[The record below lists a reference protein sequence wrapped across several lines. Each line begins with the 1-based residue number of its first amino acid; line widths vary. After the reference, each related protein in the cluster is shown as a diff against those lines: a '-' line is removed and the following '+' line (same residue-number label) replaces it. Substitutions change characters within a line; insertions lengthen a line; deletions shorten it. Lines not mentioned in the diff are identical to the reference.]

1 MALPSSCRLFVAQ
14 GLCMR
19 RMLSQGPR
27 TVCIPGLFDCKTH
40 KLHEQLSVISPLR
53 EFRRRRSFNLHI
65 NAPYVNEEGGREHT
79 GFLFT
84 VWSAV
89 GKCSMSISRC
99 NKQSLTIW
107 YFLFLP
113 ATCGFSVQ
121 SVDWMKSN
129 LLYFLSVWRQI
140 WSFELLIKKYPQSES
155 LKSYHWLRPKPH

>member
-121 SVDWMKSN
+121 SD

-140 WSFELLIKKYPQSES
+140 WSFELLIKKTPPVWKFEV
-155 LKSYHWLRPKPH
+155 YHWLRPKPH